1 MFFCIFLKIPRESLR
16 FPRGWIWDQLI
27 KHWLLR
33 HWQLHFEKL
42 ADCLI
47 SLWCPHCNALKW
59 KGSRLCFRNW
69 ALQKGGSRPLRKVGL
84 VVYSRIVR
92 FLEFKVGL
100 DFHFDLQKET
110 FIPMFGLLLVC
121 PPMGLPGL
129 PGVPGLHGLLGH
141 QGLLGLLGLLGLPNQ
156 ESIGGPGYYF
166 LWN

>member
-84 VVYSRIVR
+84 VVYSRIV
-92 FLEFKVGL
+92 
-100 DFHFDLQKET
+100 
-110 FIPMFGLLLVC
+110 FGFQTWFGFPFWPSKRNLHTHVRPSISLSPHG
-121 PPMGLPGL
+121 PPGPPRRPRSPWPPWPPRPTWRPRILFSVKLILP
-129 PGVPGLHGLLGH
+129 
-141 QGLLGLLGLLGLPNQ
+141 
-156 ESIGGPGYYF
+156 ST
-166 LWN
+166 